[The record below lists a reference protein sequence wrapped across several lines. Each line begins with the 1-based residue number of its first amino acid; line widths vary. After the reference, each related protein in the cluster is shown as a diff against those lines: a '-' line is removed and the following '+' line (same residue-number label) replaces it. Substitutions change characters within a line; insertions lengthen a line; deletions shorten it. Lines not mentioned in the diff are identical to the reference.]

1 MSHLFRIAAVQACP
15 VYMDREATI
24 AKACHLIA
32 EAGAAGAKLA
42 VFPEA
47 FVPGYPLWV
56 WFIPAGHTH
65 PLREVYAEFVANA
78 VAVPGKATAQL
89 CEAAKKAEVAVAIG
103 INEVNIEA
111 SGSTVYNTLLY
122 IAANGTILGK
132 HRKMMPTGGE
142 KLVWGMGDGSDLE
155 VYDLPF
161 GRVGGLICWEN
172 YMPLA
177 RYAMAAWGTEIFV
190 APTWDRGE
198 PWLSTVRHVAKEG
211 RCYVVGCC
219 AAMHKDDVP
228 DRFAFKEKYLGA
240 VEGWINP
247 GDSVIVDPDG
257 KMVAGPASQKE
268 EILYAEL
275 DRAKITGPRWQLDVA
290 GHYARPDIFELI
302 VHRRPKPLLSVSL
315 GQDSDDR
322 NSARLGDIKTA
333 SQQGE
338 EADVRQRRA

>member
-1 MSHLFRIAAVQACP
+1 MRRPFKIASVQACP
-15 VYMDREATI
+15 AYMDREATI
-24 AKACHLIA
+24 AKASHLMA
-32 EAGAAGAKLA
+32 EVGAAGAELA

-65 PLREVYAEFVANA
+65 PLRELYAEFLANA
-78 VAVPGKATAQL
+78 VAVPSDATAQL
-89 CEAAKKAEVAVAIG
+89 CEAAKKAGVAVAIG
-103 INEVNIEA
+103 INEVNSEA
-111 SGSTVYNTLLY
+111 SGTTIYNTLLY

-132 HRKMMPTGGE
+132 HRKVMPTGGE
-142 KLVWGMGDGSDLE
+142 KLVWGLGDGSDLE

-161 GRVGGLICWEN
+161 GRLGGLLCWEN

-177 RYAMAAWGTEIFV
+177 RYAMSAWGTEIFV

-198 PWLSTVRHVAKEG
+198 PWLSTMRHVAKEG
-211 RCYVVGCC
+211 RCFVVGCC
-219 AAMHKDDVP
+219 TPMHKDDVP

-257 KMVAGPASQKE
+257 KVVAGPASQTE
-268 EILYAEL
+268 TILYAEL

-302 VHRRPKPLLSVSL
+302 VHRKPKPLLTVL
-315 GQDSDDR
+315 LDQDERERNEAESRDD
-322 NSARLGDIKTA
+322 KHA
-333 SQQGE
+333 S
-338 EADVRQRRA
+338 